1 MKTFRLENFYIIL
14 GGFCTP
20 GMCMSLCDTLANC
33 FIQKQPTLKDIEDT
47 FNGNLCR
54 CTGYRPILD
63 GAKKSFAE
71 KEVMEG
77 LIMDFPNELRE
88 EYVPKP
94 IYIRG
99 MEFRSY

>member
-1 MKTFRLENFYIIL
+1 MRKNESHIVV

-20 GMCMSLCDTLANC
+20 GMCMSLYDALANC
-33 FIQKQPTLKDIEDT
+33 STEKQPTLKDIEEA

-71 KEVMEG
+71 KEINEG
-77 LIMDFPNELRE
+77 LIVDFPKELAE
-88 EYVPKP
+88 EYIPKA
-94 IYIRG
+94 IHITG
-99 MEFRSY
+99 MYEV